1 MVLTVTTYGS
11 VTRSTMSLSLTN
23 YHGKS
28 INLGSF
34 IKGYRDVHNL
44 VGLHKSREW
53 NLVTSK

>member
-1 MVLTVTTYGS
+1 
-11 VTRSTMSLSLTN
+11 MSLSLTN

-44 VGLHKSREW
+44 VVFHKSREW